1 MNIIQRLIPASNKD
15 TRPGIK
21 MVPKY
26 ITIHETDNPSP
37 GADAEAHARLQER
50 GNDRTA
56 SWHLQ
61 IDDHVAIQSIPFNEV
76 AWAAGD
82 GRSGTGNKSS
92 IHIEI
97 CVNSDGNFRNAVQN
111 AAEVTKQLMNT
122 YNIPI
127 SKVVQHNHWSGKNCP
142 RNLRSGAKGVSWN
155 DFLNMV
161 KGSGA
166 QAAQAVQTARA
177 VQSTPTTPTGPIEP
191 VFIQSH
197 TIIQRVRAL
206 VRTDIR
212 KAPNHAA
219 EFVRDAMPGEEF
231 NVFAREGDW
240 HNVGRDNWIDGNG
253 GKNLYWI
260 DNPASQTDDASKGSV
275 PFPGQVL
282 KRGSKGEDVKQVQR
296 ALGVQAVGTYGPKTE
311 AAVRAFQAS
320 NGLTVDGVVGPQTWE
335 ALF

>member
-1 MNIIQRLIPASNKD
+1 MKIIQRLIPASNKD

-26 ITIHETDNPSP
+26 ITIHETDNTSL

-50 GNDRTA
+50 GNDRKA

-61 IDDHVAIQSIPFNEV
+61 IDDQEAIQSVPFDEV

-82 GRSGTGNKSS
+82 GRNGSGNKKS

-97 CVNSDGNFRNAVQN
+97 CVNSDGDYRKAVEN
-111 AAEVTKQLMNT
+111 TVDVTKQLMVQF
-122 YNIPI
+122 NIPI
-127 SKVVQHNHWSGKNCP
+127 SNVVQHNYWTGKNCP
-142 RNLRSGAKGVSWN
+142 RYLRNGEMGVNWKDFINLLNSKGG
-155 DFLNMV
+155 LTT
-161 KGSGA
+161 
-166 QAAQAVQTARA
+166 QP
-177 VQSTPTTPTGPIEP
+177 QSPLAEP
-191 VFIQSH
+191 VFVDSN

-212 KAPNHAA
+212 KAPTHHS
-219 EFVRDAMPGEEF
+219 EFVRDAIPGEEF

-260 DNPASQTDDASKGSV
+260 DNPALKG
-275 PFPGQVL
+275 
-282 KRGSKGEDVKQVQR
+282 KE
-296 ALGVQAVGTYGPKTE
+296 
-311 AAVRAFQAS
+311 
-320 NGLTVDGVVGPQTWE
+320 
-335 ALF
+335 